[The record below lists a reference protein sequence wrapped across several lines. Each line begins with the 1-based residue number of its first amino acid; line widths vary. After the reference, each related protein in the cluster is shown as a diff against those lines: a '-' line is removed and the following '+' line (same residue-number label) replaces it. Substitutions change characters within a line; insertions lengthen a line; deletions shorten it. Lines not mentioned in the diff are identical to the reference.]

1 MQDSIAIRNVTNAY
15 MLVYIRNSCLGM
27 VGQYCTHIIR
37 YTYFGATSDCRC
49 LLPRLCYMYVLSL
62 YFAEDVLQ
70 EVTDKDISETLV
82 KRITEEK

>member
-27 VGQYCTHIIR
+27 VGQYCTHITR
-37 YTYFGATSDCRC
+37 YMYFGATSDCRC
-49 LLPRLCYMYVLSL
+49 LLPRPRYVLSL
-62 YFAEDVLQ
+62 SFAEDVLQ